1 MSIVKFNLNECPAL
15 TSDEKTAFYPSVE
28 MNGLVGIKQ
37 LSELISRRCSF
48 TTSDSKGMID
58 AFSAVIA
65 ESLASGYR
73 VELPEIGSFGLKLA
87 CDDPITDF
95 NDHTVARKLRVQNV
109 TFRPKAAFLERLN
122 HISFRRSPN
131 NVPTGEKRTDEELLA
146 LLRQYLETTGEPCF
160 TRSTFESVSGY
171 KRVRA
176 TKALKKLSD
185 SGQLLKQGT
194 ARYPLYTLAT
204 SAPAEAETDA
214 PQS

>member
-58 AFSAVIA
+58 AFSKVIA

-95 NDHTVARKLRVQNV
+95 NDRTVARKLHVQDV
-109 TFRPKAAFLERLN
+109 TFRPKAELLARLN
-122 HISFRRSPN
+122 NVSFHRNPRN
-131 NVPTGEKRTDEELLA
+131 EPTSKALTDEELLT
-146 LLRQYLETTGEPCF
+146 LLRQYLEKTGEQYI
-160 TRSTFESVSGY
+160 TRKALESVSGY
-171 KRVRA
+171 KRSRA

-204 SAPAEAETDA
+204 SAPAETETDA